1 MFIGYCR
8 VGNENKF
15 HKKLE
20 KVVKWRRL
28 FEYVNKCSHSQPED
42 KRSEGSNEERKQAKH
57 IRLCTH
63 TNTHSHIRRHIHTLS
78 HWQTN
83 VYSTNFIC
91 WTNKSNNG
99 DSNRAATI
107 SAAGQ
112 RQINVPSEKKRQ
124 ESEGERVW
132 SVREADANMAGHKT
146 HTTCATRRRRQ
157 IPANAWKRGTS
168 FTPRLRPSSVP
179 TI

>member
-1 MFIGYCR
+1 MAKTC
-8 VGNENKF
+8 
-15 HKKLE
+15 
-20 KVVKWRRL
+20 
-28 FEYVNKCSHSQPED
+28 EYVNKCSHSQPED

-63 TNTHSHIRRHIHTLS
+63 AHIRRHIHTLS

-99 DSNRAATI
+99 DSNRATTI

-112 RQINVPSEKKRQ
+112 RQINVPSEKKSLRG
-124 ESEGERVW
+124 EGTYWGREEW

-168 FTPRLRPSSVP
+168 FTPRLRPLSVP